1 MTGSQTTEP
10 EREKEPTAE
19 QNTEPADDV
28 AELEESAA
36 AGEAA
41 VDAGDTNEPSGK
53 RRLRKPTLTEAS
65 VVVGLVAGIVAL
77 VFKFA
82 PDWQPLPDPD
92 EINAAISDIKPRHP
106 VTFKRFLQRQQLP
119 IPPDMTPGFLARRG
133 VMVEFHYEIVG
144 ASGKRLR
151 LTWEL
156 SDAKTNELV
165 AGEPSAYA
173 LTPSKNDDA
182 GDWAIWVP
190 APRAGR
196 TYYVTVTI
204 FKPQGPPYQLKHFD
218 TDDFP
223 GFS

>member
-82 PDWQPLPDPD
+82 PDWQPQPDPD

-106 VTFKRFLQRQQLP
+106 VSLGLCTMEELDRAVARAQRARGQPEQQEAGSEESEP
-119 IPPDMTPGFLARRG
+119 
-133 VMVEFHYEIVG
+133 VE
-144 ASGKRLR
+144 S
-151 LTWEL
+151 
-156 SDAKTNELV
+156 
-165 AGEPSAYA
+165 
-173 LTPSKNDDA
+173 
-182 GDWAIWVP
+182 
-190 APRAGR
+190 
-196 TYYVTVTI
+196 
-204 FKPQGPPYQLKHFD
+204 
-218 TDDFP
+218 
-223 GFS
+223 